1 MRKKSQNKIKTNKQ
15 TKNTKTTKTT
25 KKEGKNKQTYQLEQT
40 KMVIKQKKNTNK
52 ITYTTFRL
60 HNYFLIFK
68 YLQYIHVQN
77 KAMFSA
83 LETLY

>member
-15 TKNTKTTKTT
+15 TKNTKKKIQTKKIQ

-83 LETLY
+83 

>member
-15 TKNTKTTKTT
+15 TKKTKKKNTNKKNT

-83 LETLY
+83 